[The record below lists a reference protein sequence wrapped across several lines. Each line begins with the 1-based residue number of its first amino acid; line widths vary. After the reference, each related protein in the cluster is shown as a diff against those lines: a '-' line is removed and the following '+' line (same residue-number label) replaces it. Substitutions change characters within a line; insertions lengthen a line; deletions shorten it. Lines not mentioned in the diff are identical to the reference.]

1 MQFYLMKSTTNFG
14 FKEVKQYNSKSMR
27 KDASAR
33 PSSYSFGP
41 PGTGEMGR
49 ESPAEVA
56 VAALFQYLHL
66 LPPPYQER

>member
-33 PSSYSFGP
+33 PSSSFGSTRR
-41 PGTGEMGR
+41 GKKGK

-56 VAALFQYLHL
+56 VAALF
-66 LPPPYQER
+66 